1 MLNPLK
7 ALTISSLVVISLI
20 QPSFAQRGGGTP
32 VSTAFVEEMVISDT
46 TKIPGAVIAPPA
58 VVIPALRA
66 DIVKIEDLKV
76 GDFIRKGSTIAS
88 QNVDD
93 LQIQLELLALQ
104 IADTKAQITQTVQNL
119 SFETEVLA
127 VAEQQLQ
134 LAMQRSDRA
143 QMLAQK
149 KAISAE
155 AAETA
160 LSSLLNNKQQV
171 ISRKQS
177 IERLKAN
184 QDNLKRSLDRL
195 NIQKSQLENDIA
207 DGTYAAPVNGL
218 IISLPS
224 YRSGFA
230 RQGEV
235 IASIQGFRGFEVQ
248 VEVPSAYIGYLQ
260 KAPKVVGIDGQGN
273 SLELSFRTSLPQEDI
288 RTSTRPARF
297 TIESDLP
304 RATSANGARI
314 DVQIPI
320 REALPSLVVP
330 QDAILPVPGGHVVFV
345 FNEGK
350 AQRQIVRLGGT
361 FEDKVI
367 IQTGLAVGERVIIKG
382 NEGLTDGMS
391 VKEGKP
397 PTRKKPNMDEETTNV
412 ARAEEELQTELADD
426 AVKWLLEWK
435 TRRGDSSGEL
445 TLSSKANLFDGE
457 PIRVQKTDNKIA
469 FDAELV
475 LPFGILTLS
484 FDGTISDD
492 TMSGMI
498 TMSGLP
504 NGNTPTFPFSGK
516 VM

>member
-134 LAMQRSDRA
+134 LAMQRYDRA

-195 NIQKSQLENDIA
+195 NIQKSQLENDID
-207 DGTYAAPVNGL
+207 DGIYAAPVNGL

-230 RQGEV
+230 RQE
-235 IASIQGFRGFEVQ
+235 
-248 VEVPSAYIGYLQ
+248 
-260 KAPKVVGIDGQGN
+260 K
-273 SLELSFRTSLPQEDI
+273 
-288 RTSTRPARF
+288 
-297 TIESDLP
+297 
-304 RATSANGARI
+304 
-314 DVQIPI
+314 
-320 REALPSLVVP
+320 
-330 QDAILPVPGGHVVFV
+330 
-345 FNEGK
+345 
-350 AQRQIVRLGGT
+350 
-361 FEDKVI
+361 
-367 IQTGLAVGERVIIKG
+367 
-382 NEGLTDGMS
+382 
-391 VKEGKP
+391 
-397 PTRKKPNMDEETTNV
+397 
-412 ARAEEELQTELADD
+412 
-426 AVKWLLEWK
+426 
-435 TRRGDSSGEL
+435 
-445 TLSSKANLFDGE
+445 
-457 PIRVQKTDNKIA
+457 
-469 FDAELV
+469 
-475 LPFGILTLS
+475 
-484 FDGTISDD
+484 
-492 TMSGMI
+492 
-498 TMSGLP
+498 
-504 NGNTPTFPFSGK
+504 
-516 VM
+516 